1 MSAGAARAAALA
13 LAKLTLI
20 AALAWPVAPLMASG
34 WSRFAVVAGN
44 NRGLA
49 RERALRYAETDAH
62 RFAEVLRGLG
72 QVPGEDLRVLVG
84 GSADHFRA
92 ALEKQEAAVS
102 AARAEGRRAM
112 LILYFSGHSDGK
124 HLQFGDDLLPFGEL
138 RDWIDASEAT
148 LALVVVD
155 SCQSGGL
162 TGLKGIVPIV
172 DVEVWLKGSADAS
185 GTVIVTS
192 AADGEYA
199 QESLELEG
207 SFFTHHLVWGL
218 RGAADFDQDDRVT
231 LAEAYNYAYSRTVN
245 GTWNTV
251 TGRQHPTIELNLDQR
266 GTVSLTELGHRDAE
280 VLFGAALEGTFSVID
295 PVGAEVLAEVRKP
308 AGRPQRLAVSSG
320 DYWITQRRGRR
331 LFVQPVSV
339 DGGQRVAAELAEM
352 IDYTAIIEGIRKS
365 GVGARRGPW
374 QITGAYGL
382 ASGTLGKTS
391 ALHQASLGMRWDL
404 GRASL
409 FPRLV
414 YGETRGEGDL
424 PTRNARSFS
433 VRGLGVETYAAW
445 RFEVSLLDLFAGL
458 NLGASWLRQRVAHDD
473 ERLGEETH
481 DGLSVTVGL
490 MGGLDL
496 PISGGLSTQL
506 FWELDELIYR
516 KQGVDELAAFLTVKG
531 TLGLAYRF

>member
-1 MSAGAARAAALA
+1 MSAARWRALTWLA
-13 LAKLTLI
+13 L
-20 AALAWPVAPLMASG
+20 LASLVWPGAGVMASG

-44 NRGLA
+44 NRGLV
-49 RERALRYAETDAH
+49 REQALRYAEADAH
-62 RFAEVLRGLG
+62 RFAEVLRGPG
-72 QVPGEDLRVLVG
+72 QVPGEALRVLVG
-84 GSADHFRA
+84 GSADQFRA
-92 ALEKQEAAVS
+92 AVQAQEAAVS
-102 AARAEGRRAM
+102 AARAQGQRAM
-112 LILYFSGHSDGK
+112 LILYFSGHSDGR
-124 HLQFGDDLLPFGEL
+124 HLQFGDDLLPFGDL
-138 RDWIDASEAT
+138 RDLLDATEAT

-266 GTVSLTELGHRDAE
+266 GTVSLTDLGHRDAE
-280 VLFGAALEGTFSVID
+280 VVFGAALSGTFSVID

-339 DGGQRVAAELAEM
+339 ASGQRVVADPADM
-352 IDYTAIIEGIRKS
+352 IDYTATIEGVRKS
-365 GVGARRGPW
+365 GLGVRRGSL

-391 ALHQASLGMRWDL
+391 ALHQASLGLRWDL
-404 GRASL
+404 GRLSL
-409 FPRLV
+409 FPHLV
-414 YGETRGEGDL
+414 YGETRGEGDP
-424 PTRNARSFS
+424 PTRNPRSFS
-433 VRGLGVETYAAW
+433 VRGLGLETYAAW
-445 RFEVSLLDLFAGL
+445 RFEISLLDLFAGL

-473 ERLGEETH
+473 VRLGDETH

-516 KQGVDELAAFLTVKG
+516 RQGLDDLAASLAVKG